1 MLGPREYCC
10 CAIPLVNAGVYA
22 TLIEQFILALLVGIL
37 SFATPSIVGAAV
49 FSAAPIILAIIC
61 FVAAGIQVL
70 GFIGVA
76 KERPILFKRY
86 VTLHGLITA
95 AAFGVAIAWTVISIT
110 RRSTAVS
117 ECRKDF
123 FPAENN
129 SQVSGAGET
138 LCNIFPWVSIGLM
151 GGLIV
156 ILGIAQLYFFLVLSS
171 YGRQQ
176 RDDHF
181 KYNSVYNPF
190 GTQATGNNNN
200 IAMEKTE
207 YGRDNE
213 SYPRHARQES
223 AASMSDVLSEPSQQP
238 KDSMQYSYGQ
248 YGAGPSYPPTR
259 QSSYG
264 ASSSHHATRQNS
276 NGASLAHPHYAYTE
290 EPEPTPTYYSGYS
303 RQGGYA
309 HDAGISQPSRTQS
322 HPAEGSFGRKAPR
335 LVKQNPSPSY

>member
-22 TLIEQFILALLVGIL
+22 TLIEQIILALAVGIL
-37 SFATPSIVGAAV
+37 SLATPSIVGAAV

-70 GFIGVA
+70 GFVGVA

-86 VTLHGLITA
+86 VTLHGMVTT

-117 ECRKDF
+117 DCRKDF
-123 FPAENN
+123 FPGE
-129 SQVSGAGET
+129 STSDVQISGAGET

-151 GGLIV
+151 GGLILV
-156 ILGIAQLYFFLVLSS
+156 LGIAQLYFYLVLSS
-171 YGRQQ
+171 YGKQQ

-190 GTQATGNNNN
+190 ATPVTDTNN

-207 YGRDNE
+207 YGKDNE
-213 SYPRHARQES
+213 SYPRHIRQES

-238 KDSMQYSYGQ
+238 KDSLQYSYGQ

-264 ASSSHHATRQNS
+264 ASSSQAHARQNS
-276 NGASLAHPHYAYTE
+276 IGGSFAHPHRAYTE
-290 EPEPTPTYYSGYS
+290 EPEPTPTYYSSYS
-303 RQGGYA
+303 RQGSYA
-309 HDAGISQPSRTQS
+309 QETGLSQPGHSQP
-322 HPAEGSFGRKAPR
+322 HPAR
-335 LVKQNPSPSY
+335 